1 MGTKLLFF
9 LDQQDRESNKLK
21 LACIVYTNVIF
32 LSKVTCFIFLL
43 SEDLS
48 TVSQKRSDFYISESR
63 VSTANTINSA
73 IPLISQ
79 PELCREPFYFLP
91 EELFAILICL
101 QSYFRGSNLFVKVI
115 QIPMIS
121 TDQLN
126 KIKLFLYFHLI
137 VRQKE

>member
-1 MGTKLLFF
+1 MFF

-121 TDQLN
+121 TDQFN
-126 KIKLFLYFHLI
+126 ITGRIKLIYLTL
-137 VRQKE
+137 